1 MRSAYKLETTSE
13 HVAPHRG
20 SCSVCGGACAGERS
34 ANPLCPS
41 HQGDTERT
49 RRNVGRGEVCASGSH
64 EALLWS
70 FEKQDRRLQT
80 QGHPRRAWDPVKCD
94 LSQLSFPAGLRWP
107 ETQASTPP
115 GAAAAAAFPTPARP
129 LALFARSW
137 SKCSMYW
144 SMTYMSFTGTASV
157 SGLKPATFP
166 KRKRSVFRSYGQKYT
181 VKKMYEAFGSS

>member
-1 MRSAYKLETTSE
+1 MRVNEAQIRCAPPIRETQSGLGETWAEEESAPL
-13 HVAPHRG
+13 AP
-20 SCSVCGGACAGERS
+20 
-34 ANPLCPS
+34 
-41 HQGDTERT
+41 T
-49 RRNVGRGEVCASGSH
+49 RRFSG
-64 EALLWS
+64 LLRNRT
-70 FEKQDRRLQT
+70 ERRLQT

-115 GAAAAAAFPTPARP
+115 GAAAAAAAFPTPARP